1 MGTSNLKIN
10 GSCIQCGSCLG
21 CGYSFLQT
29 ADDGTIVVLA
39 GTILEENG
47 KEIAALKEICP
58 VNAFEITSTE
68 SKDKVLKN
76 LIEELKKYNGI
87 KKPTESDFK
96 FDQNSYSISIPSASG
111 ENRYEYSSSNAAES
125 AALREFERVM
135 YSRIDTII
143 LKVISEYRVKMVKPY
158 YSSEEIDGSV
168 YAINNKKVSEILS
181 GIKNILGNKLPADF
195 ATINVMPDR
204 DDTWKML
211 NKGQLI
217 SDELISAVRHE
228 FDYPSSQYDCYWDWD
243 DMEVYEGTDWRGRD
257 KYKDKYCYRD
267 IYKAFRELAQDLL
280 NACGWAH
287 DDLESCATRHAEW
300 LVEVYNRELDKVI
313 KEKIQQIENAK

>member
-21 CGYSFLQT
+21 CGYPFLQS
-29 ADDGTIVVLA
+29 AEDGTIMILA

-47 KEIAALKEICP
+47 KEITALKEICP
-58 VNAFEITSTE
+58 VNAFEITSSE
-68 SKDKVLKN
+68 SKDKVLKD
-76 LIEELKKYNGI
+76 LIEDLKKYNGI
-87 KKPTESDFK
+87 KQPTESDFK
-96 FDQNSYSISIPSASG
+96 FDKDSYSISIPSASG
-111 ENRYEYSSSNAAES
+111 EYRYEYSSSNAAER

-181 GIKNILGNKLPADF
+181 GIKNILGNKLPDDF
-195 ATINVMPDR
+195 ACINVMPDK
-204 DDTWKML
+204 DDIWKML
-211 NKGQLI
+211 NKGQIISNELI
-217 SDELISAVRHE
+217 SDVRQE
-228 FDYPSSQYDCYWDWD
+228 FDFSSSQHSCYWNWD
-243 DMEVYEGTDWRGRD
+243 DMEVYDGTDWRGRN

-267 IYKAFRELAQDLL
+267 IYKAFIELAKDLL
-280 NACGWAH
+280 NACGWSH
-287 DDLESCATRHAEW
+287 DDLERSATGFANC
-300 LVEVYNRELDKVI
+300 LVAVYNKELDKVI
-313 KEKIQQIENAK
+313 TEKIKQIENVK